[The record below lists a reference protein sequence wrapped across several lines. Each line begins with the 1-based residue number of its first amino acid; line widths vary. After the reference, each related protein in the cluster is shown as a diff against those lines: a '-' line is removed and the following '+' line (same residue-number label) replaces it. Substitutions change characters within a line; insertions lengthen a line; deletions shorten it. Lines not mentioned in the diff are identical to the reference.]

1 MSVEGEVPLYD
12 ALSDDYDR
20 FVNWENRLAYEMPFI
35 ERTLREVDA
44 CRVLDVACGTG
55 MHAIELARRDYKV
68 VGTDPSVPMIERAR
82 EKGSVGDLA
91 YGEVRFIV
99 AGFGE
104 LAEKLALSPA
114 LRETCPEPS
123 RRACP
128 EPGRRVE
135 GPVLSPV
142 EGPVLSPVEGPVLS
156 PVEGPVLSPVEG
168 PVLSPVEGVSG
179 PFDTVLCLGNS
190 LPHALTAGDLSDALA
205 DFAAVLRPGGL
216 LLIQNRNFDAVLA
229 RRERFMGSEAHR
241 EGDREWLFVR
251 FYDFNPDGT
260 ITFNMIVLRRDA
272 EGQWSQQVEATELCP
287 LIYSELIT
295 SLTAAGFTDIVC
307 YGDMQGAPFDP
318 DRSPNL
324 VVTARKGLS

>member
-1 MSVEGEVPLYD
+1 MSVEGAVPLYD

-55 MHAIELARRDYKV
+55 VHAIELARRGYKV
-68 VGTDPSVPMIERAR
+68 VGADPSVPMIRRAR
-82 EKGSVGDLA
+82 GKGSVRDLA
-91 YGEVRFIV
+91 HGEVRFMV

-104 LAEKLALSPA
+104 LAEKLALSPV
-114 LRETCPEPS
+114 LREACPEPS
-123 RRACP
+123 PRARPEQSRRARP
-128 EPGRRVE
+128 EQSRRVE

-142 EGPVLSPVEGPVLS
+142 EGPVLSPIEGL
-156 PVEGPVLSPVEG
+156 
-168 PVLSPVEGVSG
+168 SG
-179 PFDTVLCLGNS
+179 PFDAVLCLGNS
-190 LPHALTAGDLSDALA
+190 LPHALTADDLSDALA
-205 DFAAVLRPGGL
+205 DFAAVLRPCGL

-229 RRERFMGSEAHR
+229 RRERFMGPEAHR

-260 ITFNMIVLRRDA
+260 ITFNMIVLHRDT
-272 EGQWSQQVEATELCP
+272 EGQWSQRVEATELRP
-287 LIYSELIT
+287 LIYSQLIA
-295 SLTAAGFTDIVC
+295 SLTVAGFTDIVC

>member
-35 ERTLREVDA
+35 ERTLREADA

-55 MHAIELARRDYKV
+55 MHAIELARRGYKV
-68 VGTDPSVPMIERAR
+68 VGADLSAAMIEGAR
-82 EKGSVGDLA
+82 VNADSAGVEACFV
-91 YGEVRFIV
+91 V

-104 LAEKLALSPA
+104 LAENLALSPA
-114 LRETCPEPS
+114 L
-123 RRACP
+123 
-128 EPGRRVE
+128 
-135 GPVLSPV
+135 SPV
-142 EGPVLSPVEGPVLS
+142 EGAGGL
-156 PVEGPVLSPVEG
+156 
-168 PVLSPVEGVSG
+168 
-179 PFDTVLCLGNS
+179 FDAVLCLGNS
-190 LPHALTAGDLSDALA
+190 LPHVLSASDLSEVLA
-205 DFAAVLRPGGL
+205 DFAAVLCPGGL

-229 RRERFMGSEAHR
+229 RRERFMGPEAHR

-260 ITFNMIVLRRDA
+260 ITFNMVVLRRDA
-272 EGQWSQQVEATELCP
+272 DGKWSQQVEATELRP
-287 LIYSELIT
+287 LIYSELIV
-295 SLTAAGFTDIVC
+295 SLTAASLTDIIC

-324 VVTARKGLS
+324 VVTARLRTGVGAASAADF

>member
-55 MHAIELARRDYKV
+55 MHAIELARRGYKV
-68 VGTDPSVPMIERAR
+68 VGADPSVPMIERAR
-82 EKGSVGDLA
+82 EKASVGDLA
-91 YGEVRFIV
+91 HGEVRFIV

-104 LAEKLALSPA
+104 LAEELA
-114 LRETCPEPS
+114 LREACPEPS
-123 RRACP
+123 RR
-128 EPGRRVE
+128 
-135 GPVLSPV
+135 
-142 EGPVLSPVEGPVLS
+142 
-156 PVEGPVLSPVEG
+156 VEG

-179 PFDTVLCLGNS
+179 PFDAVLCLGNS
-190 LPHALTAGDLSDALA
+190 LPHVLSASDLEDALA

-229 RRERFMGSEAHR
+229 RRERFMGPEAHR

-260 ITFNMIVLRRDA
+260 ITFNMVVLRRDA
-272 EGQWSQQVEATELCP
+272 EGQWSQQVEATELRP
-287 LIYSELIT
+287 LIYSELIA

-324 VVTARKGLS
+324 VVVARLSTGVGAASAANL

>member
-1 MSVEGEVPLYD
+1 MSVEGVVPLYD

-55 MHAIELARRDYKV
+55 MHAIELARRGYKV
-68 VGTDPSVPMIERAR
+68 VGADLSVPMIRRAR
-82 EKGSVGDLA
+82 EKVLVGDLA
-91 YGEVRFIV
+91 HGEVGFIV

-114 LRETCPEPS
+114 LRE
-123 RRACP
+123 ACP
-128 EPGRRVE
+128 EPGRRA
-135 GPVLSPV
+135 
-142 EGPVLSPVEGPVLS
+142 
-156 PVEGPVLSPVEG
+156 EGPVLSPVEG

-179 PFDTVLCLGNS
+179 PFDAMLCLGNS

-229 RRERFMGSEAHR
+229 RRERFMGPEAHR

-251 FYDFNPDGT
+251 FYDFNIEGT
-260 ITFNMIVLRRDA
+260 ITFNMIVLHRDA
-272 EGQWSQQVEATELCP
+272 ESQWAQQVEATELRP
-287 LIYSELIT
+287 ITYSELIA

-324 VVTARKGLS
+324 VVTARRRA

>member
-1 MSVEGEVPLYD
+1 MSIEGAVPLYD

-20 FVNWENRLAYEMPFI
+20 FVNWESRLAYEMPFI

-44 CRVLDVACGTG
+44 CQVLDVACGTG
-55 MHAIELARRDYKV
+55 MHAIELARRGYKV
-68 VGTDPSVPMIERAR
+68 VGADPSVPMIERAR

-91 YGEVRFIV
+91 HGEVRFIV

-104 LAEKLALSPA
+104 LAEKLARSPA
-114 LRETCPEPS
+114 LRGACPEPS
-123 RRACP
+123 
-128 EPGRRVE
+128 RRVE
-135 GPVLSPV
+135 GPVLSVV
-142 EGPVLSPVEGPVLS
+142 EGL
-156 PVEGPVLSPVEG
+156 
-168 PVLSPVEGVSG
+168 SG
-179 PFDTVLCLGNS
+179 PFDAVLCLGNS

-205 DFAAVLRPGGL
+205 DFAAVLRPDGL

-229 RRERFMGSEAHR
+229 RRERFMGPEAHR

-272 EGQWSQQVEATELCP
+272 EGQWSQQVEATELRP
-287 LIYSELIT
+287 LIYSELIA

-307 YGDMQGAPFDP
+307 YGYMQGAPFDP